1 MTGRI
6 KPLGITTVTLNPS
19 IDEAVTIDAFTLGKA
34 NRCKLEALDP
44 GGKGLN
50 VSRVIHRLGRAT
62 TALGFVGGVTGDM
75 IREKLD
81 AEGVA
86 HALDQV
92 DELTRLNVMIY
103 ERSTGRRSRLYLP
116 GAAVTPDKLLALR
129 NRLDDVPAG
138 AIIVLGGSVPPGLP
152 STIYRNFVTRLQER
166 DVRCIVDT
174 SGAALANVL
183 SARPALIKPNVEE
196 AAEVLGYDLPT
207 DRDIVAAA
215 RELQRRG
222 AQSVVISQGAA
233 GAIGV
238 CGSDAWKAVPPQ
250 VESRSTV
257 GSGDSMVAGLAVAM
271 NEGRPFAEGLILGT
285 AAGAATAA
293 TPGTQLCSAADV
305 ETMLPQSAAVLFEA
319 AA

>member
-1 MTGRI
+1 MARRI
-6 KPLGITTVTLNPS
+6 KPLSIITLTLNPS
-19 IDEAVTIDAFTLGKA
+19 VDEAVTIGEFTLGKA
-34 NRCKLEALDP
+34 NRCKLDALDP

-50 VSRVIHRLGRAT
+50 ASRVIHRLGHAT
-62 TALGFVGGVTGDM
+62 MALGFIGGVTGQM

-81 AEGVA
+81 GEGVA
-86 HALDQV
+86 HAFDHV

-138 AIIVLGGSVPPGLP
+138 GVVVLGGSIPPGLP

-196 AAEVLGYDLPT
+196 AAEVLGCDLVT
-207 DRDIVAAA
+207 DRDIAAAA
-215 RELQRRG
+215 RELQHRG

-238 CGSDAWKAVPPQ
+238 CGSDAWKAVAPQ
-250 VESRSTV
+250 VEARSTV
-257 GSGDSMVAGLAVAM
+257 GSGDSMVAGLAIAM
-271 NEGRPFAEGLILGT
+271 NEGRPFAEGLLLGT

-293 TPGTQLCSAADV
+293 TPGTKLCSAAEV
-305 ETMLPQSAAVLFEA
+305 EALLPRSTVVLFEA